1 MMKRVLI
8 DTCAWIDFFKSQ
20 TGSLGDQVAEL
31 IEANQA
37 AITGVVIAE
46 LLQGIKHEYEGKR
59 LSVLLK
65 SIHYLS
71 TEDSDWLEAGQLA
84 QQLRNKGLTLPLT
97 DVLIAT
103 IAQRYAVPVL
113 TLDKHFQY
121 LPVVG
126 FGGF

>member
-1 MMKRVLI
+1 MKLVLI

-20 TGSLGDQVAEL
+20 TGRLGDQVAQL
-31 IEANQA
+31 IDANQA
-37 AITGVVIAE
+37 AITGVVVAE
-46 LLQGIKHEYEGKR
+46 LLQGIKHENESKR

-65 SIHYLS
+65 SIHYLP
-71 TEDSDWLEAGQLA
+71 TEEGDWLQAGQLA

-103 IAQRYAVPVL
+103 IALRHAVPVL

-121 LPVVG
+121 LPVTGFVG
-126 FGGF
+126 F